1 MNYTDILKDVKAG
14 KFLPVYLLHGDEP
27 YFIDKICDAIEEH
40 ALQEHE
46 RAFNQTVLYGKD
58 TDHLMIVDAARRFPM
73 MAPRQ
78 LVLVKEAQDIK
89 DLKTLLPYAKNPSPQ
104 TVLVLCYKHKKLNTT
119 SEIVKVIKEN
129 GLVFQSKVLYDNEVP
144 DWIIGY
150 LATRKL
156 SIAAQ
161 TAALI
166 GEYLGTDLS
175 KIANELDKLSIS
187 IPAGATI
194 STQDVEQNIGISR
207 DYNVFELHKALGSRN
222 ILQANRIINYF
233 GDNPKNNPLPVVI
246 GSLYGY
252 FSKVYQ
258 LAELG
263 QAADKEV
270 MEKLQL
276 RSVYAVRDYRAAS
289 KHYPRTKTEQV
300 IRILKEYDLKS
311 KGVDYS
317 STGKSE
323 VDLLKEMTWRILH
336 A

>member
-1 MNYTDILKDVKAG
+1 MNYTDILKDIKAG
-14 KFLPVYLLHGDEP
+14 KFMPIYLLHGDEA

-46 RAFNQTVLYGKD
+46 RAFNQTILYGKD
-58 TDHLMIVDAARRFPM
+58 TDHLTIADAARRFPM

-89 DLKTLLPYAKNPSPQ
+89 DLKTLVPYAKNPSPQ

-119 SEIVKVIKEN
+119 TEIVKIIKEK
-129 GLVFQSKVLYDNEVP
+129 GLVFQSKTLYDNEIP
-144 DWIIGY
+144 EWISGY
-150 LATRKL
+150 LAARRL
-156 SIAAQ
+156 SIASQ

-175 KIANELDKLSIS
+175 KIANELDKLSLS
-187 IPAGATI
+187 VPAGATI
-194 STQDVEQNIGISR
+194 SAQDVEQNIGISR
-207 DYNVFELHKALGSRN
+207 DYNVFELHKALGNRN
-222 ILQANRIINYF
+222 VLQANRIINYF
-233 GDNPKNNPLPVVI
+233 GDNPKNNPLPVII

-258 LAELG
+258 LTELS
-263 QAADKEV
+263 QASDKEI

-276 RSVYAVRDYRAAS
+276 RSIYAVRDYRTAA
-289 KHYPRTKTEQV
+289 KNYPRSRAEQI
-300 IRILKEYDLKS
+300 IRVLKEYDLKS